1 MAGARRCSRR
11 APSTYQPACKPGSV
25 GRGMHKTRVNALL
38 LAARDGHSSGTLLAQ
53 PLQQPTRTAD
63 RRHPIRDFPRAVPIR
78 SCSRWGLPCRF
89 RRRKRGAL
97 LPHRFTLAAP
107 SREVAVCFLWHFP
120 WASLR
125 LRATSP
131 AGRYPA
137 PHVHGARTFLPRRL
151 SALVRAAVRPTDAL
165 DVGGFRD
172 QLNDVRA
179 TSLTD
184 CAAFPR
190 SRDRPIRRPAR
201 AGSAAGMRLQ
211 PAAWHHRK
219 AAKPP
224 ARSRT

>member
-63 RRHPIRDFPRAVPIR
+63 RRHPIRDFSRAVPIR

-107 SREVAVCFLWHFP
+107 SRECAVCFLWHFP
-120 WASLR
+120 WASPR
-125 LRATSP
+125 LRAVSS

-151 SALVRAAVRPTDAL
+151 SALARAAVRPTDATDL
-165 DVGGFRD
+165 GALAHQIKQSRMKPLTIAAALPPSIGRRGRR
-172 QLNDVRA
+172 RA
-179 TSLTD
+179 
-184 CAAFPR
+184 R
-190 SRDRPIRRPAR
+190 G
-201 AGSAAGMRLQ
+201 GSAAGR
-211 PAAWHHRK
+211 P
-219 AAKPP
+219 
-224 ARSRT
+224 